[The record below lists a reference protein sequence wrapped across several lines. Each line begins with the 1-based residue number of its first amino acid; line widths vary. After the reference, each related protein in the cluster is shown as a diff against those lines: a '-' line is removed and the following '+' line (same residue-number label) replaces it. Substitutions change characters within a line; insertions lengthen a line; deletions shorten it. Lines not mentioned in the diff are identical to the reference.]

1 MSIRQHSSLI
11 NTPAIPS
18 SLTHPRSILPGIV
31 NPSIMTTGEN
41 IDFSD
46 LETKYRVTLDED
58 FDNILIIDNLPKI
71 DASKEEK
78 LLGVLKKNLFGPV
91 NAIPRDGGCLMPRDP
106 ETGISRGYLF
116 IEFQTAEIAA
126 SVAKIANGYRLDKSH
141 VLSALKF
148 ADFDGLKELPEEF
161 VEPAVESFVEK
172 EFLKS
177 WLLDPKARD
186 QFVTCSGNQTNIYYN
201 NRSGAPEQTFSRAS
215 WTDGT
220 VKWSPLG
227 SFLCTFH
234 GQGVA
239 LWGGASWTKLSR
251 FPHTQVKGAFF
262 SPQERFL
269 VTQSAFNPSN
279 PSDPNV
285 FVWEVQ
291 TGKVLR
297 AFIVEELT
305 GEDLSAL
312 ESRCVLQWSF
322 DDSHASRVLSDHVAI
337 YEVPSFALIDKKGLK
352 VDGVREISWSPVD
365 LNLVYWV
372 PGNENTPSRVALWNL
387 PTRQVVRTKNLFNVQ
402 EVSVH
407 WQSEGEFLA
416 IKVDRYAQKN
426 KKNITSSIELFRLKV
441 KDIPVEV
448 IEAPGGGE
456 RVDHFSWEPLGTR
469 FLTNQSFEFKSVVSI
484 FNASAMIPGKGES
497 VQLLKSL
504 ERKQLTRWS
513 WSPRG
518 EYFVL
523 AGLDST
529 SAFLEFWSCTDF
541 SCLAVK
547 DHFMA
552 TDLEWDPSGRFVSSW
567 VSYWRHQIDN
577 GFMLWD
583 FKGDLISK
591 QNQPRF
597 TAFAWRPRPRTL
609 LSKPQIKE
617 IKKNMKTLSARYES
631 EDAQSQEQS
640 TASASETRKRTLE
653 EWVLYRVKCQAAL
666 EAKSKQR
673 EAILRTASAHAAAG
687 GAHDTKIVQ
696 EWIED
701 EVIEEVSEEIK
712 E

>member
-1 MSIRQHSSLI
+1 
-11 NTPAIPS
+11 
-18 SLTHPRSILPGIV
+18 
-31 NPSIMTTGEN
+31 MTTGEN
-41 IDFSD
+41 IDFTD
-46 LETKYRVTLDED
+46 LEAKYRVTLDED

-78 LLGVLKKNLFGPV
+78 LMGVLKKNLFAPV
-91 NAIPRDGGCLMPRDP
+91 NAIPREGGSLMPRDP
-106 ETGISRGYLF
+106 ETGMSRGYLF
-116 IEFQTAEIAA
+116 IEFQTAEIAGA
-126 SVAKIANGYRLDKSH
+126 VAKIANGYRLDKSH

-148 ADFDGLKELPEEF
+148 ADFEGLKELPDEF
-161 VEPAVESFVEK
+161 VEPEPEAFVEK

-201 NRSGAPEQTFSRAS
+201 NREAAPEQVFSRAG
-215 WTDGT
+215 WTDGS

-239 LWGGASWTKLSR
+239 LWGGASWTKLAR
-251 FPHTQVKGAFF
+251 FPHPQVKGAFF

-269 VTQSAFNPSN
+269 VTQSAFSPSN
-279 PSDPNV
+279 PTEPNV
-285 FVWEVQ
+285 LVWEVQ

-297 AFIVEELT
+297 AFVVEELK
-305 GEDLSAL
+305 GDDLNAL
-312 ESRCVLQWSF
+312 EGKCVLQWSC
-322 DDSHASRVLSDHVAI
+322 DDSHASRVMSDHVAI
-337 YEVPSFALIDKKGLK
+337 YEVPSFTLIDKKGLK
-352 VDGVREISWSPVD
+352 IDGVREVSWSPVD
-365 LNLVYWV
+365 LHLVYWV
-372 PGNENTPSRVALWNL
+372 PGTENTPSRVALWHL

-402 EVSVH
+402 DVSVH

-416 IKVDRYAQKN
+416 IKVDRYAHKN
-426 KKNITSSIELFRLKV
+426 KKNLTSSIELFRLKG

-456 RVDHFSWEPLGTR
+456 RIDHFSWEPQGTR
-469 FLTNQSFEFKSVVSI
+469 FLTNQTVEFKSIVSV
-484 FNASAMIPGKGES
+484 FNASVQIAGKGES

-518 EYFVL
+518 EYFIL

-529 SAFLEFWSCTDF
+529 AAFLEFWSATDF
-541 SCLAVK
+541 TCLGVK
-547 DHFMA
+547 EHFMA
-552 TDLEWDPSGRFVSSW
+552 TDLEWDPSGRFVCSW
-567 VSYWRHQIDN
+567 VSYWRHQMEN

-597 TAFAWRPRPRTL
+597 TAFAWRPRPRSL
-609 LSKPQIKE
+609 LSKSQIKE
-617 IKKNMKTLSARYES
+617 IKKNMKTLAAKYEA
-631 EDAQSQEQS
+631 EDAQSQE
-640 TASASETRKRTLE
+640 ASNTSATESKKKMME
-653 EWVLYRVKCQAAL
+653 EWVMYRVKCQAAL
-666 EAKSKQR
+666 ESKSKLR
-673 EAILRTASAHAAAG
+673 ETILKNLNSSASAA
-687 GAHDTKIVQ
+687 DVKVVQ

-701 EVIEEVSEEIK
+701 EVIEEIEEEIK